1 MPATATKP
9 SQDKKGS
16 KKVARSALG
25 APSQHTQPSRK
36 GKKAWR
42 KNVDLQEVEEGMEG
56 LRAEERA
63 TGTFLHKQQDDQLF
77 VIDVK
82 GDDNIRSSLPKF
94 KTSELTS
101 TKILAQRSA
110 VPAVVSRTTAKK
122 RKSPL
127 SSEDKNRLLRISKR
141 PRKGPFNTVMDP
153 TEFGAGSATF
163 DLSEAV
169 KSSGAYDPWA
179 PAEEA
184 EEIKDGM
191 ETVQPKKV
199 KVPIHGHPRD
209 KIEVPAILEPHQG
222 TSYNPPA
229 DAHEELLLKA
239 YGIEEK
245 RVEKAAKLA
254 ETKAKFEAAKLD
266 VDEVTV
272 LGVPSGMKLDD
283 FTPMEEDEDAANAEE
298 ITKKMPPRK
307 TKAQR
312 NKAAKILLQKR
323 ALAEKARK
331 KNEITIIN
339 SFKLLRRNTNKTL
352 TAREQAHELR
362 RTAMQEKLKLGL
374 AGQKLGKHKVP
385 VGEVDVQLGEDLSE
399 SLRGLKPEGNL
410 FRDRFTS
417 LQQRALIE
425 PRVPVLPRRRRNRIV
440 EYEKHAWKRFE

>member
-1 MPATATKP
+1 MPAPEGQA
-9 SQDKKGS
+9 S
-16 KKVARSALG
+16 KKSAHALG
-25 APSQHTQPSRK
+25 APSQHNQPSRK

-42 KNVDLQEVEEGMEG
+42 KNVDLQEVEQGIEE

-82 GDDNIRSSLPKF
+82 GDDKTRKSLPKF
-94 KTSELTS
+94 KASELTS

-110 VPAVVSRTTAKK
+110 VPAVVSRPTAKK

-141 PRKGPFNTVMDP
+141 PRKGPFNSVIDP
-153 TEFGAGSATF
+153 TEFGAGSATLE
-163 DLSEAV
+163 LSEAV
-169 KSSGAYDPWA
+169 KNSGAYDPWA
-179 PAEEA
+179 PAEEV
-184 EEIKDGM
+184 EEIKDGL
-191 ETVQPKKV
+191 ETVQPKKI
-199 KVPIHGHPRD
+199 KVPVHGHPRD

-229 DAHEELLLKA
+229 DAHQELLLKA
-239 YGIEEK
+239 HEMEEK

-254 ETKAKFEAAKLD
+254 ETKTKIEQAKGD
-266 VDEVTV
+266 VEET
-272 LGVPSGMKLDD
+272 LGVPPGMKVDD
-283 FTPMEEDEDAANAEE
+283 AVPDEDADPAASET
-298 ITKKMPPRK
+298 IPKKMPERK

-312 NKAAKILLQKR
+312 NKAARVLAQKR
-323 ALAEKARK
+323 ALAEKTRK
-331 KNEITIIN
+331 KNELAVIN
-339 SFKLLRRNTNKTL
+339 SFKLLRRTANRTL
-352 TAREQAHELR
+352 SAQEQAHALR
-362 RTAMQEKLKLGL
+362 RATLEEKSKRGL

-385 VGEVDVQLGEDLSE
+385 EEEVDVQLGEDLSE

-425 PRVPVLPRRRRNRIV
+425 PRVPVLPKRRRNRII

>member
-1 MPATATKP
+1 MPAAPKSASGP
-9 SQDKKGS
+9 ASQKS
-16 KKVARSALG
+16 ARSSLG
-25 APSQHTQPSRK
+25 APAQHNQPSRK

-42 KNVDLQEVEEGMEG
+42 KNVDIQDVEEGIEE

-82 GDDNIRSSLPKF
+82 GDEKIRSALPKF

-110 VPAVVSRTTAKK
+110 VPAVVSRTTASKK

-141 PRKGPFNTVMDP
+141 PRKGPFNSIVDP

-169 KSSGAYDPWA
+169 KQSGAYDPWA
-179 PAEEA
+179 PAEEVA
-184 EEIKDGM
+184 EIKDGM

-199 KVPIHGHPRD
+199 KVPVHGHPRD

-229 DAHEELLLKA
+229 DAHQELLIKA
-239 YGIEEK
+239 AEIEEK
-245 RVEKAAKLA
+245 RVEKAAKIA
-254 ETKAKFEAAKLD
+254 ETKAKFQLAKLD
-266 VDEVTV
+266 VEEDTLGAPPGMTV
-272 LGVPSGMKLDD
+272 DVAV
-283 FTPMEEDEDAANAEE
+283 PMEEEEGDAENTEE
-298 ITKKMPPRK
+298 IEKKMPPRK
-307 TKAQR
+307 TKSQR
-312 NKAAKILLQKR
+312 NKAAKVLAQKR

-331 KNEITIIN
+331 KNELVIIN
-339 SFKLLRRNTNKTL
+339 SFKLLRRTTNKTL
-352 TAREQAHELR
+352 SAREQAHAVR
-362 RTAMQEKLKLGL
+362 RAALQEKLKLGL

-385 VGEVDVQLGEDLSE
+385 VEEVDVQLGEDLSE
-399 SLRGLKPEGNL
+399 SLRALKPEGNL

-425 PRVPVLPRRRRNRIV
+425 PRVPVLPKRRRNRIV